1 MSALKYL
8 KVLPTHIKESNSDLI
23 RFLEEYYKWLETNQI
38 VFDYVRKEER
48 TSIDD
53 DELLKYLRDEVM
65 VNFPDLQVDE
75 RLLLKHIKEFY
86 ISKGTEN
93 SILFLIK
100 ILFGIT
106 TSIQLPSDNL
116 FIPSAAK
123 WKRESA
129 IRFQL
134 TSGTV
139 TDPIGVIAYT
149 QDPSG
154 TRHPLELAF
163 IKNLHDNIYEA
174 VIGNNQ
180 NIVPGTLYTDTFT
193 ATLIKTISTKK
204 IKSKGV
210 GFQVGDIF
218 AINNSG
224 GTGTIIKVTR
234 VTPDTGL
241 RAFDIIRF
249 GEGYLTDFTHI
260 LYANTALDVEAI
272 NNLTLTLD
280 NGTDTEVVSYATN
293 DTVNKLSDSYQI
305 SRFTYFQSLDYL
317 ENNNYVGQIVA
328 SG

>member
-129 IRFQL
+129 IRF
-134 TSGTV
+134 
-139 TDPIGVIAYT
+139 
-149 QDPSG
+149 
-154 TRHPLELAF
+154 
-163 IKNLHDNIYEA
+163 
-174 VIGNNQ
+174 
-180 NIVPGTLYTDTFT
+180 
-193 ATLIKTISTKK
+193 
-204 IKSKGV
+204 
-210 GFQVGDIF
+210 
-218 AINNSG
+218 
-224 GTGTIIKVTR
+224 
-234 VTPDTGL
+234 
-241 RAFDIIRF
+241 
-249 GEGYLTDFTHI
+249 
-260 LYANTALDVEAI
+260 
-272 NNLTLTLD
+272 
-280 NGTDTEVVSYATN
+280 
-293 DTVNKLSDSYQI
+293 
-305 SRFTYFQSLDYL
+305 
-317 ENNNYVGQIVA
+317 
-328 SG
+328 